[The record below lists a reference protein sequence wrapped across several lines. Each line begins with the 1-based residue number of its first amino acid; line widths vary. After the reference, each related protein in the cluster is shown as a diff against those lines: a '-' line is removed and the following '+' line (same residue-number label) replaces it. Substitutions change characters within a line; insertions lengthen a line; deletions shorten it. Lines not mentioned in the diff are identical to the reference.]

1 MGFGNFTWCG
11 QIAVFVLFVASA
23 VFLLGWATRDAPRRS
38 NGMTA
43 SLAVVGLVF
52 VLHLV
57 SGLEWYGLHTG
68 WLPMGYII
76 AVW

>member
-1 MGFGNFTWCG
+1 
-11 QIAVFVLFVASA
+11 
-23 VFLLGWATRDAPRRS
+23 
-38 NGMTA
+38 MTA
-43 SLAVVGLVF
+43 SLVVVGLVF
-52 VLHLV
+52 VLPLV